1 MQCRENAW
9 MRWERQGRH
18 VVALLL
24 AALAVC
30 GCQTP
35 ERPCDHCQISSEL
48 STRFKADLGEPRQ
61 PGEVAIPAGVEL
73 SDGVSE
79 DEAIRLAVWNN
90 AALNETLAQLGV
102 SRAQLLDAGLIS
114 DPEFTTFLPLGVK
127 QLEFTV
133 FQAVDVLWL
142 QPVRVRAA
150 ELDLDQVSQSMVQNG
165 LDMIR
170 DVRIAHADLVLA
182 TDRAE
187 LSLEAAKL
195 RQQIADL
202 AQKRLA
208 AGDISELEVTTSQ
221 IDAQQAKAN
230 ADRAR
235 HDVNL
240 ARERLRVLLG
250 LTQESSEVSVE
261 SPESQVGL
269 PLDSQHST
277 LDSLLSEALA
287 MRPDLRAAEIAAE
300 AAGERAG
307 LARKQFMNLDA
318 VYDANSK
325 GQRGS
330 FESGP
335 GLRMTLPIFNRNQG
349 GIAIADA
356 QWEQAARRYF
366 TVRDQIT
373 LDVRTA
379 YHQLLQAS
387 ENLQTVRSTIL
398 PSLRTAEALAR
409 RNYEIG
415 GAPYFL
421 VLQTT
426 GQFLDARLRELQL
439 EADVRQAKAE
449 LDRAVGHRV
458 SLPATDSDE
467 PVIEIPP
474 APTAAIDP
482 PHLRPQPKLEAVA
495 APADVQQTGWRPTGE
510 PRPAPIHGST
520 KREVIQ
526 IPLELT
532 RDSEGRISAARV
544 AIESPDSRLPRKA
557 ETRKRRRKRNAGR
570 TRSKNSDQDAE
581 HVQVTIDLRLD
592 PRLVPSGVRPRK
604 GLTSEDSSGE
614 D

>member
-1 MQCRENAW
+1 

-18 VVALLL
+18 HVALLL
-24 AALAVC
+24 AVLAVC
-30 GCQTP
+30 GCRTP
-35 ERPCDHCQISSEL
+35 ERPCDHCDVANDLAS
-48 STRFKADLGEPRQ
+48 RFGADLGVHRQ

-73 SDGVSE
+73 SDGLSE
-79 DEAIRLAVWNN
+79 DEAVRLAVWNN

-114 DPEFTTFLPLGVK
+114 DPQFTVFFPLGVK
-127 QLEFTV
+127 QLEFTA
-133 FQAVDVLWL
+133 FQAVDAIWL
-142 QPVRVRAA
+142 QPIRVRAA

-165 LDMIR
+165 LDVIR
-170 DVRIAHADLVLA
+170 DVRLAHAGLILA
-182 TDRAE
+182 TDQAQ

-195 RQQIADL
+195 RRQIADL
-202 AQKRLA
+202 AEKRLA

-221 IDAQQAKAN
+221 IDAQQAKAA

-235 HDVNL
+235 HDVTL
-240 ARERLRVLLG
+240 AKERLRVFLG
-250 LTQESSEVSVE
+250 LTMGE
-261 SPESQVGL
+261 SPELRAQSPEAGAFV
-269 PLDSQHST
+269 DSASSP
-277 LDSLLSEALA
+277 DSLVSEALT

-318 VYDANSK
+318 VYDANRK

-356 QWEQAARRYF
+356 QWEQAARRYV

-373 LDVRTA
+373 LEVRTA
-379 YHQLLQAS
+379 WTQLHQAS
-387 ENLQTVRSTIL
+387 ENLNAVRSTIL

-426 GQFLDARLRELQL
+426 GQYLDARIRELQL
-439 EADVRQAKAE
+439 EADVRRAKAE

-458 SLPATDSDE
+458 SVPDASDDE
-467 PVIEIPP
+467 LMMDVPP
-474 APTAAIDP
+474 APAALIEP
-482 PHLRPQPKLEAVA
+482 AGLPQSEVEVVS
-495 APADVQQTGWRPTGE
+495 APRIVRTGWRPTSS
-510 PRPAPIHGST
+510 PRSAPTSPPRVTDISRM
-520 KREVIQ
+520 REVIQ

-532 RDSEGRISAARV
+532 RDTSGRISAATV
-544 AIESPDSRLPRKA
+544 VESSSSRSARKA
-557 ETRKRRRKRNAGR
+557 NAGKRRRRKNAGR
-570 TRSKNSDQDAE
+570 TRSKNSDQEAE

-592 PRLVPSGVRPRK
+592 PRLVPSGVRSRK
-604 GLTSEDSSGE
+604 GRVDEDSSGE